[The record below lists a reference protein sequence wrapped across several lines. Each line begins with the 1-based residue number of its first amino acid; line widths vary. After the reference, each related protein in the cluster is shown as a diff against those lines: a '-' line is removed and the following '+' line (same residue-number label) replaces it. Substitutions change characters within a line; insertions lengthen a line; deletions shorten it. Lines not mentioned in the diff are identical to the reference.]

1 MNPESRSS
9 VSARQMRVRRSG
21 CMKENA
27 AVLRPCGG
35 PFPETASWSSR
46 LGPPAW
52 RGMTGLCWHVLHH
65 VMTWQNAERVASA
78 PPIYPP
84 CAPAAHKRLRCFPTM
99 YLRRCGRIP
108 PALPPYLCA
117 ELTLRLARWYTLKE
131 RLQAHRLPRT
141 NAGQP
146 RVGDEPAVGN
156 PSNRGYLQGRQAHHS
171 G

>member
-1 MNPESRSS
+1 
-9 VSARQMRVRRSG
+9 
-21 CMKENA
+21 MKENA

-46 LGPPAW
+46 LEG
-52 RGMTGLCWHVLHH
+52 RMTELCWHVPHH
-65 VMTWQNAERVASA
+65 VMTWQNAERVASV

-117 ELTLRLARWYTLKE
+117 ELTLRLARMVY
-131 RLQAHRLPRT
+131 P
-141 NAGQP
+141 
-146 RVGDEPAVGN
+146 
-156 PSNRGYLQGRQAHHS
+156 
-171 G
+171 